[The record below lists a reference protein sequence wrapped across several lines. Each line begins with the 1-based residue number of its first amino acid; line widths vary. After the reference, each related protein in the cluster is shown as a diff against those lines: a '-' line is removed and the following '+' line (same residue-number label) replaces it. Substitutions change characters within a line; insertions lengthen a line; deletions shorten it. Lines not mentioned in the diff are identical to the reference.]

1 MTSLNA
7 LDVAASRWLNQFA
20 TKSPFVDTLVLGLI
34 ELQLLRTAVVVAL
47 LCWAYW
53 GSRHRVFDQE
63 LGWPRFMCGMLAAI
77 VVARALQNGLPGR
90 LRPLHEPTLGFVPP
104 IGVAEDA
111 LLDWSSF
118 PSDHAVVF
126 AAMTVAVWRFN
137 HRIGWLA
144 AAWTGLVILLPR
156 VYTGVH
162 YMGDILAGA
171 VVGVLVMLVAWWL
184 PAPRWLHGQLAG
196 LERKSPGMVAAALF
210 LFLYLCATLF
220 RDLRYLLDWLP
231 DLLDLV

>member
-1 MTSLNA
+1 VSSLIE
-7 LDVAASRWLNQFA
+7 LDKAASRWINQLA
-20 TKSPFVDTLVLGLI
+20 TQSAFLDTLVLGLI
-34 ELQLLRTAVVVAL
+34 ELQLLRTAVIVAL

-53 GSRHRVFDQE
+53 QTRRRVFDQE
-63 LGWPRFMCGMLAAI
+63 LGWPRFVLGMLGAI
-77 VVARALQNGLPGR
+77 VVARVLQQGLPGR

-104 IGVAEDA
+104 IGVTEDA

-126 AAMTVAVWRFN
+126 AAMTVAIWHFN
-137 HRIGWLA
+137 RPIGWLA

-162 YMGDILAGA
+162 YFGDILVGA
-171 VVGVLVMLVAWWL
+171 MVGAAIMLLVWRL
-184 PAPRWLHGQLAG
+184 PTPRWLHDWLVRF
-196 LERKSPGMVAAALF
+196 ERQRPGAVAAALF